1 MAFNQRT
8 GTAGRVADN
17 VAAHEEAKHGTNAAG
32 QPNSLLGK
40 AADRAENRGTAGAG
54 TGFGTGAGHL
64 GTGTGTRG
72 VGTGV
77 GTGAGHLGVG
87 ARDSQYGTGAGLRD
101 EQLTGAQRQH
111 GVTGVEGIRTE
122 TTGQSEAFCP
132 NPNTPGLAKEFETRV
147 QVIEKV
153 PEMKTVTKT
162 DYVKRLDER
171 TETVLVPKTKVVM
184 EEKERVDM
192 VPHVRE
198 VPKTRTEI
206 RHRVVEEEVQV
217 PYTVKEVVNVPV
229 TRKETVPRVVT
240 EQVEQTVTVPVV
252 KEVPVTR
259 KVEVPT
265 GNYCETPINDYTH
278 AGKGLPTGLHG
289 EKLGSN
295 TGILNK
301 EVGASR
307 STALARGGSSSSSG
321 YGSSDDESKTHR
333 KAGHGL
339 TGTHTTG
346 TGLTGSHATGTGV
359 TGTHTTGTGLT
370 GHSTGLGAPGTTT
383 TAAHPKKK
391 SLLQKIEDKI
401 MPGHSSH

>member
-1 MAFNQRT
+1 MAYNQQQRT
-8 GTAGRVADN
+8 GTVGRTAEN
-17 VAAHEEAKHGTNAAG
+17 LATREEARHGTNAAG
-32 QPNSLLGK
+32 QPNSMLVK
-40 AADRAENRGTAGAG
+40 AAERFEGRGAG
-54 TGFGTGAGHL
+54 YGTGAGNL
-64 GTGTGTRG
+64 GTS
-72 VGTGV
+72 
-77 GTGAGHLGVG
+77 VG
-87 ARDSQYGTGAGLRD
+87 ARESQYGTGRAGFND
-101 EQLTGAQRQH
+101 EQLSGQRMQH
-111 GVTGVEGIRTE
+111 GVTGVQGIRTE
-122 TTGQSEAFCP
+122 TTGQSDAFCP

-171 TETVLVPKTKVVM
+171 SETVLVPKTRVVM

-192 VPHVRE
+192 VPQVRE

-240 EQVEQTVTVPVV
+240 QQVEQTVTVPVV

-259 KVEVPT
+259 QVEVPT
-265 GNYCETPINDYTH
+265 GKYCEAPINNYAH

-289 EKLGSN
+289 EKLSTDH

-301 EVGASR
+301 PVGPNR
-307 STALARGGSSSSSG
+307 STATGTGLTGGHTTG
-321 YGSSDDESKTHR
+321 
-333 KAGHGL
+333 AGL

-346 TGLTGSHATGTGV
+346 TGLTG
-359 TGTHTTGTGLT
+359 THTTGTGLT
-370 GHSTGLGAPGTTT
+370 GHSPAAGTTA
-383 TAAHPKKK
+383 AAHPKKK

>member
-1 MAFNQRT
+1 MAYNQQQQRT
-8 GTAGRVADN
+8 GTVGRTAEN
-17 VAAHEEAKHGTNAAG
+17 LATREEARHGTNAAG
-32 QPNSLLGK
+32 QPNSVLGK
-40 AADRAENRGTAGAG
+40 AAERFEGRGAG
-54 TGFGTGAGHL
+54 TGAGYGTGAGNF
-64 GTGTGTRG
+64 GS
-72 VGTGV
+72 
-77 GTGAGHLGVG
+77 GVG
-87 ARDSQYGTGAGLRD
+87 ARDSQYGTGRTD
-101 EQLTGAQRQH
+101 EQLAGQRMQH
-111 GVTGVEGIRTE
+111 GVTGVQGIRSE
-122 TTGQSEAFCP
+122 TTGQSDSFCP

-171 TETVLVPKTKVVM
+171 TETVLVPKTRVVM

-198 VPKTRTEI
+198 VPKTRTEV

-240 EQVEQTVTVPVV
+240 QQVEQTVTVPVV

-259 KVEVPT
+259 QVEVPT
-265 GNYCETPINDYTH
+265 GKYCEAPINNYAH

-301 EVGASR
+301 EVGANR
-307 STALARGGSSSSSG
+307 STATG
-321 YGSSDDESKTHR
+321 T
-333 KAGHGL
+333 GL

-346 TGLTGSHATGTGV
+346 TGLTGTHTTGTGLSG
-359 TGTHTTGTGLT
+359 TTTGTGLPGTHSTGTGLPGTHTTGTGLT
-370 GHSTGLGAPGTTT
+370 GHSTA
-383 TAAHPKKK
+383 ADAHPKKK